1 MHLEIFHF
9 KKNKKNMNNRL
20 DFNKELLHLYLQSEM
35 SQLEFAENT
44 RQSASSINHWLNNH
58 QRMSYDKFVDVCDNL
73 NIKLTIKIE

>member
-1 MHLEIFHF
+1 
-9 KKNKKNMNNRL
+9 MNNRL

-58 QRMSYDKFVDVCDNL
+58 QRMSYDKFIDVCDNL

>member
-1 MHLEIFHF
+1 
-9 KKNKKNMNNRL
+9 MNNRL

-44 RQSASSINHWLNNH
+44 RQSSSSINHWLNNH